1 MSKIEENDLA
11 HNYSFGK
18 TEQDAWDE
26 YFRTFDLSSIPSEL
40 KRRAYKVYS
49 DKFNRLSM
57 LECAWDDNYDFDNEI
72 LNEGEVINVSPNNI
86 KSVEDITTEL
96 MNKTDMLDFQFDVYR
111 NNSIVNVRVSK
122 IPRFLQ
128 YAHSALVPIIKD
140 NVEFIKDYYDKNGY
154 YCIREQ
160 EYVDKD
166 TKEQWYMMLFNPKYQ
181 NSINKQMFDAGIEDI
196 YHCAPSIYH
205 NSIVKNGFKPSKGN
219 DVMNYYDERT
229 FFSTISKRNNGNFLE
244 MLRKRIPIIKK
255 QNKNFDG
262 TFNYYKLSLET
273 ILDVVTFYYDPN
285 GTKGDIY
292 TKDVVPYSAVT
303 NIYYLNLN

>member
-11 HNYSFGK
+11 YKYSFVGK
-18 TEQDAWDE
+18 SEQDTWDE
-26 YFRTFDLSSIPSEL
+26 YFKMFDLSSIPNEL

-49 DKFNRLSM
+49 DKFNRLNM
-57 LECAWDDNYDFDNEI
+57 LECVWDDNYD
-72 LNEGEVINVSPNNI
+72 NEGQVINVSPNI

-140 NVEFIKDYYDKNGY
+140 NVEFIKEYYNKNGY

-160 EYVDKD
+160 EYIDKD

-196 YHCAPSIYH
+196 YHCAPLIYH

-219 DVMNYYDERT
+219 DYDARA
-229 FFSTISKRNNGNFLE
+229 FFSTISKRNNANFLD
-244 MLRKRIPIIKK
+244 MLRKRILIIKK

-262 TFNYYKLSLET
+262 TFDYYKLSLET
-273 ILDVVTFYYDPN
+273 ILDVVVFYYDPN
-285 GTKGDIY
+285 GTKGEIY
-292 TKDVVPYSAVT
+292 TKDVVPYSAV
-303 NIYYLNLN
+303 NNVYYINLN

>member
-1 MSKIEENDLA
+1 MNKIEENELA
-11 HNYSFGK
+11 YKYSFGK
-18 TEQDAWDE
+18 SEQDAWDD

-40 KRRAYKVYS
+40 KRSAYKVYS

-111 NNSIVNVRVSK
+111 NNSIVNVRISK

-140 NVEFIKDYYDKNGY
+140 NVEFIKEYYDKNGY

-160 EYVDKD
+160 EYTDKE

-219 DVMNYYDERT
+219 DVMKYYDARA
-229 FFSTISKRNNGNFLE
+229 FFSTISKRNNVNFLD

-262 TFNYYKLSLET
+262 TFDYYKLSLET

-285 GTKGDIY
+285 ITKGDIY

-303 NIYYLNLN
+303 NVYHLNLN

>member
-11 HNYSFGK
+11 YNYSFGK
-18 TEQDAWDE
+18 SEQDAWDE
-26 YFRTFDLSSIPSEL
+26 YFKTFDISSIPNEL
-40 KRRAYKVYS
+40 KRSVYEVYS
-49 DKFNRLSM
+49 DKFNRLNM
-57 LECAWDDNYDFDNEI
+57 LECAWDESYDFDNEF
-72 LNEGEVINVSPNNI
+72 LNEGQVINVSPNI

-96 MNKTDMLDFQFDVYR
+96 MDKTDMLDFQFDVYR

-166 TKEQWYMMLFNPKYQ
+166 TKERWYMMLFNPKYQ

-219 DVMNYYDERT
+219 DVMKYYDARA
-229 FFSTISKRNNGNFLE
+229 FFSTISKRNNANFLD

-262 TFNYYKLSLET
+262 TFNYYKLSLDF

-303 NIYYLNLN
+303 NVYHLNLN

>member
-11 HNYSFGK
+11 YNYSFGK
-18 TEQDAWDE
+18 SEQDAWDE

-40 KRRAYKVYS
+40 KCRACEVYS

-57 LECAWDDNYDFDNEI
+57 LECVWDENYDFDNEI

-96 MNKTDMLDFQFDVYR
+96 MNKTAMLDFQFDVYR
-111 NNSIVNVRVSK
+111 NNNIINVRVSK

-128 YAHSALVPIIKD
+128 YAHSVLVPIIKD
-140 NVEFIKDYYDKNGY
+140 NVEFIKEYYDKNGY

-160 EYVDKD
+160 EYIDKE
-166 TKEQWYMMLFNPKYQ
+166 TKERWFMMLFNPKYQ
-181 NSINKQMFDAGIEDI
+181 NSINKQMFDAGVEDI

-205 NSIVKNGFKPSKGN
+205 NFIVKNGFKPSCN
-219 DVMNYYDERT
+219 DYDVRA
-229 FFSTISKRNNGNFLE
+229 FFSIISKRNNVKFLD

-255 QNKNFDG
+255 QNKDFDG
-262 TFNYYKLSLET
+262 IFNYYKLSLEA

-303 NIYYLNLN
+303 NIYHLNLN

>member
-1 MSKIEENDLA
+1 MSKIEENDLVY
-11 HNYSFGK
+11 NYSFGK
-18 TEQDAWDE
+18 SEQDAWDE

-40 KRRAYKVYS
+40 KRRAYKGYS
-49 DKFNRLSM
+49 ENFNRLSM
-57 LECAWDDNYDFDNEI
+57 LECALDENYDF
-72 LNEGEVINVSPNNI
+72 LNEGEIINVSPNI

-96 MNKTDMLDFQFDVYR
+96 MNKTSMLDFQFDVYR

-140 NVEFIKDYYDKNGY
+140 NVEFIKEYYDKNGY

-160 EYVDKD
+160 EYIDKE
-166 TKEQWYMMLFNPKYQ
+166 TKEQWHMMLFNPKYQ
-181 NSINKQMFDAGIEDI
+181 NSINKQMFDAGVEDI

-219 DVMNYYDERT
+219 DVMKYYDARA
-229 FFSTISKRNNGNFLE
+229 FFSTISKRNKGKFLD

-255 QNKNFDG
+255 QNENFDG
-262 TFNYYKLSLET
+262 TFNYYKLSLDS

-292 TKDVVPYSAVT
+292 TKDIVPYSAVT
-303 NIYYLNLN
+303 NIYNINLN

>member
-1 MSKIEENDLA
+1 
-11 HNYSFGK
+11 
-18 TEQDAWDE
+18 
-26 YFRTFDLSSIPSEL
+26 
-40 KRRAYKVYS
+40 
-49 DKFNRLSM
+49 M
-57 LECAWDDNYDFDNEI
+57 LECAWDDNYDF

-86 KSVEDITTEL
+86 KSVENITTEL

-111 NNSIVNVRVSK
+111 NNTIVNVRVSK

-140 NVEFIKDYYDKNGY
+140 NVEFIKEYYDKNGY

-160 EYVDKD
+160 EYIDKE

-181 NSINKQMFDAGIEDI
+181 NSINKQMFDAGVEDI

-219 DVMNYYDERT
+219 DVMKYYDARA
-229 FFSTISKRNNGNFLE
+229 FFSTISKRNNGNFLD

-262 TFNYYKLSLET
+262 TFDYYKISLDSF
-273 ILDVVTFYYDPN
+273 LDVVTFYYDPN

-292 TKDVVPYSAVT
+292 TKDIVPYSAVT
-303 NIYYLNLN
+303 NIYHLNLN

>member
-1 MSKIEENDLA
+1 MA
-11 HNYSFGK
+11 YNYSFGK
-18 TEQDAWDE
+18 SEQDAWDD
-26 YFRTFDLSSIPSEL
+26 YFIRFDLSSIPSEL
-40 KRRAYKVYS
+40 KRSAYKVYS

-57 LECAWDDNYDFDNEI
+57 LECAWDENYDFDNEI

-96 MNKTDMLDFQFDVYR
+96 MNKTAMLDFQFDVYR
-111 NNSIVNVRVSK
+111 NNTILNVRVSK

-140 NVEFIKDYYDKNGY
+140 NVEFIKKFYDKNGY

-160 EYVDKD
+160 EYIDKD

-181 NSINKQMFDAGIEDI
+181 NSINKQMFDAGVEDI

-219 DVMNYYDERT
+219 DVMKYHDART
-229 FFSTISKRNNGNFLE
+229 LFSTISKRNNWKFLD

-255 QNKNFDG
+255 QDKNFNG
-262 TFNYYKLSLET
+262 TFNYYKLSLDS
-273 ILDVVTFYYDPN
+273 ILDVVKFYYDPN

-292 TKDVVPYSAVT
+292 TKDVVPYSAVNNVY
-303 NIYYLNLN
+303 NINLN